1 MPPPKEP
8 FSRYIKLS
16 RLGKLGTKKS
26 STNLQ
31 QGTIYEAQQDYS
43 RDARENQTHRKKIKI
58 S

>member
-16 RLGKLGTKKS
+16 RLGKLGTKSHPQTYK
-26 STNLQ
+26 

-43 RDARENQTHRKKIKI
+43 RDA
-58 S
+58 